1 MIVKLYK
8 SYGVLAHEKEPVYT
22 YSNPASEIYDVIS
35 VEIPETFKPREAV
48 YIASDTILVHVG
60 DWDLLLDEALTNV
73 GDAPA
78 LGWWDG
84 EKDVYRIL
92 RIV

>member
-1 MIVKLYK
+1 MIIKLYK

-22 YSNPASEIYDVIS
+22 YINPASEIYDVIS
-35 VEIPETFKPREAV
+35 VEIPETFNPRGV
-48 YIASDTILVHVG
+48 VHIASDTILVHVG
-60 DWDLLLDEALTNV
+60 DWDHLIDEVLTNV